1 MVDKHKYIDKSVS
14 IVSYAIV
21 VIYSVVTALNLFF
34 NNDDYVWYFADKY
47 DSLSRYINPNGRYF
61 SNYVTRLLV
70 NYSAF
75 RYFFI
80 SLTIIALIILLS
92 RLIGFDSGKHQ
103 VLKRCTILSL
113 VILLPVKTYYETFLW
128 IAGFTNYVFSTVCTL
143 IYITVLFKV
152 MFKDG
157 KFKAYHYFLFPVIAL
172 AAGLSI
178 EHIAIYNIILA
189 VASIILLRYK
199 KRKFYIPPFVFLIF
213 SCCAAAIMF
222 FDKNYSEIYESGDS
236 LGERG
241 FNFDFSQ
248 LLMNSFQYVV
258 PNYNK
263 KLFIINIIIALAF
276 AVISYHKQDVLK
288 KSKYAGVSLT
298 IVLLYAAYSLFTSVY
313 SDTVPLNLNFR
324 IRGFE
329 MAFIFLY
336 IVSLA
341 YLIWIY
347 FKDDKGLKLYFYL
360 ISNILLTAPFMFI
373 TPVTARCFFVEYIF
387 WILFTAELLFHIIGL
402 IKNDFKTELSFSGV
416 VVSSCLTAVILSIC
430 IVNKSYDSLRI
441 NFLKEQIQSGKTSD
455 ILIIDNPYPD
465 YTWNDFDN
473 SWFFEFDIGGE
484 TNFKLCCDYYGIDYI
499 DLKSEDFHHI
509 SASDYYLYTH
519 S

>member
-1 MVDKHKYIDKSVS
+1 MSGKYKYIDKSVS

-92 RLIGFDSGKHQ
+92 RMIGSDSGKHQ

-113 VILLPVKTYYETFLW
+113 VILLPVKTYNETFLW
-128 IAGFTNYVFSTVCTL
+128 ISGFTNYVFSTVCTL
-143 IYITVLFKV
+143 IYITVLFNV
-152 MFKDG
+152 LFKEG
-157 KFKAYHYFLFPVIAL
+157 KFKVYHYFLFPVIAL

-189 VASIILLRYK
+189 VALIILLRYK
-199 KRKFYIPPFVFLIF
+199 KHKFYIPPFVFLIF
-213 SCCAAAIMF
+213 SCCSATIMF
-222 FDKNYSEIYESGDS
+222 FDKNYTEIYESGDS

-263 KLFIINIIIALAF
+263 KLFVINIIIALAF
-276 AVISYHKQDVLK
+276 GIISYHKRDILK
-288 KSKYAGVSLT
+288 KSKYAGISMAT
-298 IVLLYAAYSLFTSVY
+298 VLLYTAYSLFTSAY
-313 SDTVPLNLNFR
+313 TDTVPLNLNFR

-336 IVSLA
+336 LVSLA

-347 FKDDKGLKLYFYL
+347 FKDDKGIKLYFYL
-360 ISNILLTAPFMFI
+360 ISNVLLSALFMFI

-387 WILFTAELLFHIIGL
+387 WILFAAELLFHVIEL
-402 IKNDFKTELSFSGV
+402 INYDFKMVLSISGL

-430 IVNKSYDSLRI
+430 IVNNSYNSLRV
-441 NFLKEQIQSGKTSD
+441 NFMKEQLNSGKTSD
-455 ILIIDNPYPD
+455 ILVIDSPYPG
-465 YTWNDFDN
+465 YTWDDFN
-473 SWFFEFDIGGE
+473 NTWFFEQDFEED
-484 TNFKLCCDYYGIDYI
+484 TFFKLYCDYYGIDYCE
-499 DLKSEDFHHI
+499 LKPEDIHHI